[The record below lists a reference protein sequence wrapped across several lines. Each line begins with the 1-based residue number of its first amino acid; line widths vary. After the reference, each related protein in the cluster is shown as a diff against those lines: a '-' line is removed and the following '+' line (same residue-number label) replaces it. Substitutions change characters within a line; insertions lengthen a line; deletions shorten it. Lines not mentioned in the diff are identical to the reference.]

1 MTPGGLLKLN
11 FNKAIEAPQ
20 IRLASPDE
28 RRLTA
33 ESEQVLY
40 DIADVIKVSVKDVA
54 SEDYNK
60 RIKGLALTS
69 IDQEKMTI

>member
-1 MTPGGLLKLN
+1 MN